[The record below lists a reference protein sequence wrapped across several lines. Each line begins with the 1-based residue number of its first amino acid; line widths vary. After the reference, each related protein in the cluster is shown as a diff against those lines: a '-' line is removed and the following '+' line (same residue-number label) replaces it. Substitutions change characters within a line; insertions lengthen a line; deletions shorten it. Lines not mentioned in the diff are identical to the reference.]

1 MFARLASS
9 LTALVL
15 VASAAQADFT
25 VIDDFNDGNLVGWN
39 LGLGAPPVGSIVST
53 GGRMR
58 ATTFQPFGAL
68 PCFAGLTASWNA
80 AYPDPDSMANGIYRI
95 QFRPQNGATGGAFFI
110 RDDAA
115 SSVEG
120 YGFVVDVVN
129 QSISICVPDET
140 ECLYPA
146 LAETPFPISVGVDYQ
161 VEVRADGGDFSMK
174 VWPIGASEPVAPQLS
189 ASDDTYVSGGIFVS
203 SFLTPGVGGSINGS
217 WENFLYSPLPA
228 PIVGDLDGNDVVDAA
243 DLAIL
248 LGAWGQRCGGC
259 SEDLDGSGTVE
270 GADLALL
277 LGAWT
282 A

>member
-9 LTALVL
+9 FTALVL
-15 VASAAQADFT
+15 VAGAAHADFT
-25 VIDDFNDGNLVGWN
+25 LVDDFNDGNLIGWN

-68 PCFAGLTASWNA
+68 PCFAGLSASWNA
-80 AYPDPDSMANGIYRI
+80 SYPDPDAMANGIYRI

-115 SSVEG
+115 FSVEG
-120 YGFVVDVVN
+120 YGFVIDVVN
-129 QSISICVPDET
+129 QSISIRVPDAT
-140 ECLYPA
+140 ECLFPA

-161 VEVRADGGDFSMK
+161 IEIRADGTELSMK
-174 VWPIGASEPVAPQLS
+174 VWPVGDSEPVAPQVS
-189 ASDDTYVSGGIFVS
+189 ASDDSYGSGGIFVS
-203 SFLTPGVGGSINGS
+203 TFLTPGVGGSINGS
-217 WENFLYSPLPA
+217 WDNFQYSPLPA
-228 PIVGDLDGNDVVDAA
+228 PVVGDLDDNGVVDAA

-248 LGAWGQRCGGC
+248 LGAWGVDCDGC
-259 SEDLDGSGTVE
+259 SEDIDGSGTVD

-282 A
+282 D